1 MADVGTFPDKPNP
14 ADNDKIVLADTAASD
29 AARRID
35 VSALRGWGY
44 GSIYVAGGAGSQVL
58 TGPGTFNL
66 ITQFDSNTVSRST
79 TPDHTLDKVTIDEAG
94 IWRVHFSLTCEW
106 LTAAAAVEA
115 RIYND
120 SVPVETQIRAKQAL
134 ALAAG
139 QQFTL
144 SAGGILDIS
153 TVPADIV
160 VRAESS
166 LGSNAIRVVHGSI
179 VVDRVGVA

>member
-14 ADNDKIVLADTAASD
+14 ADNDKVVLADTAASD

-35 VSALRGWGY
+35 ISALRRWGY
-44 GSIYVAGGAGSQVL
+44 GSIYVFGGAGSQVL

-66 ITQFDSNTVSRST
+66 VTQFDSNTVSKAT
-79 TPDHTLDKVTIDEAG
+79 TPDHTLDKVTIDESG
-94 IWRVHFSLTCEW
+94 HWRVHFSLTCEW
-106 LTAAAAVEA
+106 VTAAAAIEA
-115 RIYND
+115 RIYID
-120 SVPVETQIRAKQAL
+120 PVETQIRAKQAL

-144 SAGGILDIS
+144 SAGGILDIGA
-153 TVPADIV
+153 VPADIV

-166 LGSNAIRVVHGSI
+166 LGSNALRVVHGSI